1 MSICARSCSRIC
13 RTRISSGWRG
23 SASSTAFC
31 RLRKSRACRRSSNAR
46 WPRSRKHADM
56 VTAFVRIRPAE
67 ARDLPDLSRLGAI
80 LIDTHHHFD
89 PKRFMGPER
98 VRDYP
103 AFLAEQI
110 AADDA
115 AVLVAEDADGV
126 LGYVFAAIEPASLKE
141 LREEAGYI
149 HDLVVDERARSRGVA
164 SRLMAAGIEWLQQRK
179 VPRVLLTTATQN
191 ETAKRLFTKLGFAR
205 TMVEFTKELR
215 R

>member
-1 MSICARSCSRIC
+1 MA
-13 RTRISSGWRG
+13 
-23 SASSTAFC
+23 
-31 RLRKSRACRRSSNAR
+31 
-46 WPRSRKHADM
+46 
-56 VTAFVRIRPAE
+56 TAFVRIRPAE
-67 ARDLPDLSRLGAI
+67 ARDLPDLGRLGAI

-103 AFLAEQI
+103 AFLAAQI

-126 LGYVFAAIEPASLKE
+126 LGYVFAAVEPASLKD

-149 HDLVVDERARSRGVA
+149 HDLVVDERARSHGIA

-179 VPRVLLTTATQN
+179 VPRVLLSTASQN
-191 ETAKRLFTKLGFAR
+191 EAAQRLFTRLGFAR
-205 TMVEFTKELR
+205 TMIEFTKELR